1 MAAEA
6 AQFSAAVITVRQ
18 RRSPHPAETTGIA
31 SSHNPVRALPFS
43 APRLAMTKHTVSFDT
58 EHLPGYVGLFLLLL
72 IGRLADWGY
81 GPQQTFAQ
89 RVSGWIARRAIDVLA
104 IVGWLADRLPEPG
117 ASSRHP
123 LPTHA

>member
-1 MAAEA
+1 
-6 AQFSAAVITVRQ
+6 
-18 RRSPHPAETTGIA
+18 
-31 SSHNPVRALPFS
+31 
-43 APRLAMTKHTVSFDT
+43 MTKHTVSFDT